1 MKTKDISPHWFW
13 LPFGLVVAQLIARHL
28 LSDEQYWKYFGTE
41 SGVIEL
47 VTPVVLLPA
56 IVIGIKLML
65 NMRQYLPTNN
75 SRIWMGMVT
84 LGAFYMAGEEVSW
97 GQWLFY
103 WDTPET
109 FSAINDQNETNLH
122 NTSSLF
128 DQKPRLLLELWVLA
142 GAFRAWYMSAKGKQ
156 DDAGTTAYW
165 FWPTLPL
172 AWIGLLSA
180 VVMMPERMRDWWDIV
195 PPMPFNIRVTETQ
208 ELVLGVYLSLFLASA
223 YTRLKSLKGG
233 A

>member
-1 MKTKDISPHWFW
+1 MNIRDISPHWFW
-13 LPFGLVVAQLIARHL
+13 LPFGLVAGQVMARYF
-28 LSDEQYWKYFGTE
+28 LSGDVYHQYFGTE
-41 SGVIEL
+41 SGVVEL
-47 VTPVVLLPA
+47 LTPVVLLPA
-56 IVIGIKLML
+56 IVFGVMLML
-65 NMRQYLPTNN
+65 QLRQYLPSRN
-75 SRIWMGMVT
+75 SRVWMGLVT

-109 FSAINDQNETNLH
+109 FMTINDQHETNLH

-142 GAFRAWYMSAKGKQ
+142 GAIRSWYTNFKGITGDSA
-156 DDAGTTAYW
+156 TTAYW

-180 VVMMPERMRDWWDIV
+180 LVMMPERMTDWWGIAS
-195 PPMPFNIRVTETQ
+195 PHPFNIRVTETQ
-208 ELVLGVYLSLFLASA
+208 ELVLGIFLSLYLASA
-223 YTRLKSLKGG
+223 YARLGGLKGG
-233 A
+233 T